1 MAWGRVKQGNPFHM
15 EHTVTEDGDLVIV
28 ALKGEIDLEYSN
40 QVRKVLLDVIGEP
53 HGIVVDMSGVSMID
67 SSGVASLLEA
77 FQTARKRGKKF
88 VLASVGESVSRVL
101 KLARLD
107 TVFKIADDVEGAK
120 QAING

>member
-1 MAWGRVKQGNPFHM
+1 MSRERV
-15 EHTVTEDGDLVIV
+15 V
-28 ALKGEIDLEYSN
+28 
-40 QVRKVLLDVIGEP
+40 
-53 HGIVVDMSGVSMID
+53 VVDMSGVAVID

-77 FQTARKRGKKF
+77 FQTARKRGKEF

-107 TVFKIADDVEGAK
+107 TVFKITDDVEGAK

>member
-1 MAWGRVKQGNPFHM
+1 M
-15 EHTVTEDGDLVIV
+15 EHTVTEDGDLVVV
-28 ALKGEIDLEYSN
+28 ALKGEIDLEYSS
-40 QVRKVLLDVIGEP
+40 QVRKVLLDVIGDP
-53 HGIVVDMSGVSMID
+53 HGIIVDMSGVSMID

-77 FQTARKRGKKF
+77 FQTARKRGKEF

>member
-1 MAWGRVKQGNPFHM
+1 MARGQFKQGNPFHM

-40 QVRKVLLDVIGEP
+40 QARKVLLDVIGDP
-53 HGIVVDMSGVSMID
+53 HGIIIDLSGVSMID

-77 FQTARKRGKKF
+77 FQTARKRGKEF
-88 VLASVGESVSRVL
+88 VLASVGDPVSRVL

-107 TVFKIADDVEGAK
+107 TVFIIADDVEGAK
-120 QAING
+120 QAIKG

>member
-15 EHTVTEDGDLVIV
+15 EHAVTEDGDLVIV

-40 QVRKVLLDVIGEP
+40 QVRKVLLDVIGDP

-120 QAING
+120 QVMNG